1 MDQQQQ
7 QTPGF
12 FARLWLAF
20 LAYWAILFNPA
31 FAAGVVQLRQNPA
44 ALPGVPAKPVLPG
57 QGAAPAQSDR
67 REALHVLSML
77 QRDGRLIDFLQ
88 EEIASFSDAEV
99 GAAARAVHEGCKKT
113 LGAYLSLEPVY
124 KDPEGASITVEQGF
138 DPAAIRLTGNVVGN
152 PPFKGSLRH
161 HGWRAKDVKL
171 PNPPDGQDPAILAP
185 AEVELP

>member
-1 MDQQQQ
+1 MDQQ

-12 FARLWLAF
+12 LARLWLAF
-20 LAYWAILFNPA
+20 VAYWAVLFDPA
-31 FAAGVVQLRQNPA
+31 FAAGVAALRKDPA
-44 ALPGVPAKPVLPG
+44 ALPAGTPKPQLPDNK
-57 QGAAPAQSDR
+57 ATPKSDR
-67 REALHVLSML
+67 REALHVLAML

-88 EEIASFSDAEV
+88 EDLSGASDEQIGV
-99 GAAARAVHEGCKKT
+99 AARAVHQGCKKT
-113 LGAYLSLEPVY
+113 IAAYLTLEPVY
-124 KDPEGASITVEQGF
+124 TDPEGASVTVEQGF
-138 DPAAIRLTGNVVGN
+138 DPSSVRLTGNVVGN

>member
-7 QTPGF
+7 IGF

-31 FAAGVVQLRQNPA
+31 FAAGVARLKSGAA
-44 ALPGVPAKPVLPG
+44 ALPAPAPGLPAKG
-57 QGAAPAQSDR
+57 ESDR
-67 REALHVLSML
+67 REALHVLAIL

-88 EEIASFSDAEV
+88 EDIASFSDAEV

-161 HGWRAKDVKL
+161 HGWRAKEVKL